1 MIQQVSLF
9 TGIIM
14 VVICIASGIIAL
26 SGNSVGS
33 EVRSMLGLGFEITRP
48 MLWGITLIGGTFL
61 VWLQVMVTRITM
73 KMVLKS
79 Y

>member
-1 MIQQVSLF
+1 
-9 TGIIM
+9 M

-26 SGNSVGS
+26 SSKDVGFD
-33 EVRSMLGLGFEITRP
+33 VRSMMRLGFEVTRP
-48 MLWGITLIGGTFL
+48 MLWGITLLGGIFL
-61 VWLQVMVTRITM
+61 VWLQIMVTRITM